1 MKYLIVLSL
10 LLAGN
15 QSFTQYYYNDLLSNQ
30 YSNNQFQIIK
40 ANKIKQVQVKSFDAS
55 GQAAEGF
62 SLVQEFSAGYS
73 QSTTTSN
80 TAANISEASITNYNA
95 DQVTATNEIA
105 KGVETKVAYTYLQN
119 GKLETISSST
129 TDTALH
135 YQTTEKHIW
144 QYSNNGKPVQMLR
157 IKNTTD
163 TTFIVF
169 STDEQG
175 NIAEEHWKKK
185 GKDIETYFYYYNTQN
200 QLTDIVRFN
209 KRVQKLLPDF
219 LFEYDAQNRIAA
231 MTQVPA
237 GNSNYIIWNYSYN
250 DKGLKQSEVCTNR
263 QKELIA
269 KVQYT
274 YQ

>member
-1 MKYLIVLSL
+1 MKYLLVFAVLF
-10 LLAGN
+10 AGK
-15 QSFTQYYYNDLLSNQ
+15 QSFAQYYYNDLLSNQ
-30 YSNNQFQIIK
+30 YGNKQFQLIK
-40 ANKIKQVQVKSFDAS
+40 SNKIKQIQVKSFDAG

-62 SLVQEFSAGYS
+62 SLVQEFSANYN

-80 TAANISEASITNYNA
+80 TAANISEASTTTYNT
-95 DQVTATNEIA
+95 DKVSGTYEIA

-144 QYSNNGKPVQMLR
+144 QYATNGKPAQMLR
-157 IKNTTD
+157 IKNIID
-163 TTFIVF
+163 TTIIVF
-169 STDEQG
+169 NTDEQG

-185 GKDIETYFYYYNTQN
+185 GKDIETYFYYYNPQN

-219 LFEYDAQNRIAA
+219 LFEYDDQNRIAK

-237 GNSNYIIWNYSYN
+237 GNSNYIIWNYAYN

-269 KVQYT
+269 KVEYV